1 MEIRAYLS
9 IDRRSTLGVAV
20 YPGRFD
26 PVTHGHLDIVQRA
39 AAMFARLVVAVYDLP
54 EALFPVEERL
64 AMFQEAVKHLP
75 NVSVKPFSGLVVDFA
90 RREGATVL
98 VRGIRAV
105 TDFETEFDM
114 ALMNKKMAPEVESV
128 YLMASLEHLFVS
140 GRRIREVASLGYD
153 VSDMVPP
160 HVAEALRRRFGR

>member
-1 MEIRAYLS
+1 M
-9 IDRRSTLGVAV
+9 GVAV

-26 PVTHGHLDIVQRA
+26 PVTHGHLDIAQRA
-39 AAMFARLVVAVYDLP
+39 ASMFTRLVVAVYDLP
-54 EALFPVEERL
+54 EALFPVEERV

-75 NVSVKPFSGLVVDFA
+75 NVSVKPFTGLVVDFA

-114 ALMNKKMAPEVESV
+114 ALMNKKIAPEVESV

-153 VSDMVPP
+153 VTNLVPP

>member
-1 MEIRAYLS
+1 MP
-9 IDRRSTLGVAV
+9 TAV

-26 PVTHGHLDIVQRA
+26 PVTKGHLDIARRA
-39 AAMFARLVVAVYDLP
+39 AALWDQVVIAVYDQ
-54 EALFPVEERL
+54 EQGNLFSTEERVR
-64 AMFQEAVKHLP
+64 FFGEAVKDNPHIR
-75 NVSVKPFSGLVVDFA
+75 VKTFRGLVVDFVRHEKA
-90 RREGATVL
+90 AVL

-105 TDFETEFDM
+105 TDFEAEFDM

-153 VSDMVPP
+153 VSELVPV
-160 HVAEALRRRFGR
+160 HVAKALRKKFGVMWDNRV

>member
-1 MEIRAYLS
+1 LI
-9 IDRRSTLGVAV
+9 TAV

-26 PVTHGHLDIVQRA
+26 PVTKGHLDIASRA
-39 AAMFARLVVAVYDLP
+39 ASLFDRVVVAVYDLP
-54 EALFPVEERL
+54 PEQTLFTTEERVQ
-64 AMFQEAVKHLP
+64 FFREAVRHLP
-75 NVSVKPFSGLVVDFA
+75 NVEVKTFSGLLVEFA
-90 RREGATVL
+90 RREGARVV

-105 TDFETEFDM
+105 TDFEAEFDM

-153 VSDMVPP
+153 TEGLVPP
-160 HVAEALRRRFGR
+160 HVAEALRRRFPRE

>member
-1 MEIRAYLS
+1 M
-9 IDRRSTLGVAV
+9 GVAV

-39 AAMFARLVVAVYDLP
+39 SSMFARLVVAVYDQTG
-54 EALFPVEERL
+54 ALFPLEERVV
-64 AMFQEAVKHLP
+64 MFQEAVKRLP
-75 NVSVKPFSGLVVDFA
+75 NVSVKPFSGLVVEFA
-90 RREGATVL
+90 RGEGATVL

-114 ALMNKKMAPEVESV
+114 ALMNKKIAPEVESI

-153 VSDMVPP
+153 VKDMVPP
-160 HVAEALRRRFGR
+160 HVSAALRRRFAR